1 MTCRRT
7 SVRAA
12 AVLMILVMNVF
23 RGHSLTC
30 RRLEYQMGNRCCPMC
45 PLGFRVDTYCTEYRS
60 TSCLRCT
67 EGTFMNHHTDLPQC
81 YTCTSC
87 DAASGLKLK
96 TSCTATSDAV
106 CEPLEGFYCMDSA
119 EEGCK
124 AAEKHSSC
132 QPGQYISQRGTAL
145 RDTECSDCSE
155 GTYSDGTFPS
165 CQPHTQCES
174 EHRQLIKAGTVSTD
188 AECGEQSSVSRGFVA
203 SVSVLVFLIAAAAV
217 AAVAWYGSC
226 LHNKNMK
233 MFLMD
238 NIVFHIMKL
247 LILVFFI
254 NNILLQEEE
263 KATQRRTRAAESV
276 VMIQQP
282 L

>member
-12 AVLMILVMNVF
+12 AVLMILVVNVF

-30 RRLEYQMGNRCCPMC
+30 RRLEYQMGNRCCPKC
-45 PLGFRVDTYCTEYRS
+45 LPGSRVKTHCTEFRPP
-60 TSCLRCT
+60 SCQRCT
-67 EGTFMNHHTDLPQC
+67 EGTFMNHPTDLSQC
-81 YTCTSC
+81 FTCTNC

-174 EHRQLIKAGTVSTD
+174 VHLQLIKAGTVSTD
-188 AECGEQSSVSRGFVA
+188 AECGEQSPDSRGLVVVVG
-203 SVSVLVFLIAAAAV
+203 VSVCLIAV
-217 AAVAWYGSC
+217 AAVAWWC
-226 LHNKNMK
+226 TL
-233 MFLMD
+233 
-238 NIVFHIMKL
+238 
-247 LILVFFI
+247 
-254 NNILLQEEE
+254 EEE
-263 KATQRRTRAAESV
+263 KAR
-276 VMIQQP
+276 QQ
-282 L
+282 

>member
-30 RRLEYQMGNRCCPMC
+30 RRLEYQIGTECCPMC
-45 PLGFRVDTYCTEYRS
+45 PPGNRVKTHCTEAS
-60 TSCLRCT
+60 TTSCQSCT
-67 EGTFMNHHTDLPQC
+67 EGTFMNHPTGHVKC
-81 YTCTSC
+81 FTCTSC

-188 AECGEQSSVSRGFVA
+188 AECGEQSPDNTG
-203 SVSVLVFLIAAAAV
+203 LVVVVGVVVGLIAAAA
-217 AAVAWYGSC
+217 ATAVAWWCIRKRKSSED
-226 LHNKNMK
+226 K
-233 MFLMD
+233 
-238 NIVFHIMKL
+238 I
-247 LILVFFI
+247 
-254 NNILLQEEE
+254 
-263 KATQRRTRAAESV
+263 KARTQRKRTRAAESV
-276 VMIQQP
+276 LMVRQP
-282 L
+282 

>member
-30 RRLEYQMGNRCCPMC
+30 RRLEYQMGTECCSMC
-45 PLGFRVDTYCTEYRS
+45 LPGSRVKTHCTEFRPP
-60 TSCLRCT
+60 SCQRCT
-67 EGTFMNHHTDLPQC
+67 EGTFMNHPTDLSQC
-81 YTCTSC
+81 FTCTNC

-174 EHRQLIKAGTVSTD
+174 VHLQLIKAGTVSTD
-188 AECGEQSSVSRGFVA
+188 AECGEQSSDSRGLVVG
-203 SVSVLVFLIAAAAV
+203 VSVLFYLGIAVVVVVVFQREE
-217 AAVAWYGSC
+217 
-226 LHNKNMK
+226 NKSK
-233 MFLMD
+233 
-238 NIVFHIMKL
+238 HRKKAK
-247 LILVFFI
+247 
-254 NNILLQEEE
+254 QEHREE
-263 KATQRRTRAAESV
+263 PVYPAESG
-276 VMIQQP
+276 VMIRQP
-282 L
+282 

>member
-12 AVLMILVMNVF
+12 AVLMILVVNVF

-30 RRLEYQMGNRCCPMC
+30 RQSEYQIGTECCSMC
-45 PLGFRVDTYCTEYRS
+45 PPGSRVKTHCTEAS
-60 TSCLRCT
+60 TTSCQSCT
-67 EGTFMNHHTDLPQC
+67 EGTFMNHPTGHVKC
-81 YTCTSC
+81 FTCTSC

-132 QPGQYISQRGTAL
+132 RPGQYISQRGTAL

-188 AECGEQSSVSRGFVA
+188 AECGEQSPDNTGLVVG
-203 SVSVLVFLIAAAAV
+203 VSVTVCLIAAAAA
-217 AAVAWYGSC
+217 AAVAWWRIRKRKTFQVTG
-226 LHNKNMK
+226 
-233 MFLMD
+233 
-238 NIVFHIMKL
+238 
-247 LILVFFI
+247 
-254 NNILLQEEE
+254 
-263 KATQRRTRAAESV
+263 TRAAESG
-276 VMIQQP
+276 VMIRQP
-282 L
+282 